1 MQELDR
7 AKIIEAYAKSEIT
20 GAVAALRLQIS
31 TRQVRRL
38 QAWFAVVGV
47 SGMISG
53 RRGVP
58 SLSRRGKGRVAR
70 TTVPAAGAGW
80 LASQSVGRGAELG

>member
-7 AKIIEAYAKSEIT
+7 AKIIEAYAKSEIR
-20 GAVAALRLQIS
+20 AVAALRLQIS
-31 TRQVRRL
+31 TRPVRRL

-53 RRGVP
+53 RAMSP
-58 SLSRRGKGRVAR
+58 LSLS
-70 TTVPAAGAGW
+70 GAKEV
-80 LASQSVGRGAELG
+80 LRERQFPLPEPVGLQANPSDAERS